1 MAFKRALVVD
11 DSRLA
16 RVALK
21 KLLEEHDLDVAFAE
35 SGEQALEFLDVE
47 SVDVVFMDHH
57 MPGMDGPRCTFK
69 IREIIN
75 KTPNVGRPRI
85 CCVTANHEK
94 EFKDRAL
101 GVGMDEFIS
110 KPIFKP

>member
-1 MAFKRALVVD
+1 MYGLI
-11 DSRLA
+11 L
-16 RVALK
+16 
-21 KLLEEHDLDVAFAE
+21 
-35 SGEQALEFLDVE
+35 
-47 SVDVVFMDHH
+47 MDYN